1 MMLKCCTAAFAAAFV
16 FLAGCTSGDVILD
29 RPGAGYVED
38 VRAHVAAVDWS
49 GVQTVEVSLAE
60 FAFAPET
67 LAFERGRPYR
77 LVLENG
83 GRRTHTFVSEGF
95 FKAIAVQKLAS
106 ADGEIANPYI
116 ESIELARGAVKEITF
131 VPVRPGSYD
140 LRCTV
145 FLHERFG
152 MHGRITIE

>member
-1 MMLKCCTAAFAAAFV
+1 MKRTYCTAALAAASI
-16 FLAGCTSGDVILD
+16 FLAGCTSGDVMLHQ
-29 RPGAGYVED
+29 PGAGYVED
-38 VRAHVAAVDWS
+38 VRAQVAAVDWS
-49 GVQTVEVSLAE
+49 DVQTIEVSLAE
-60 FAFAPET
+60 FVFAPDT
-67 LAFERGRPYR
+67 LALESGRPYR

-95 FKAIAVQKLAS
+95 FKAIAAQKLTF

-116 ESIELARGAVKEITF
+116 ESIELAPGAVKELTF
-131 VPVRPGSYD
+131 VPIRSGSFD